1 MTARKTSHR
10 PLVLLSLGA
19 AAGIALAASGLVGAS
34 PRGAGMPRDAVAV
47 VNGTAIRR
55 DEYDRTLAAL
65 ANDRR
70 ELLDAADKRHVLDR
84 LIDEELLVQ
93 RGLELGL
100 PQTDR
105 KLRADLTSAMIT
117 AVAAEVTDGEPTE
130 ADVRA
135 FYDTHRTF
143 FMRTGRLRI
152 RTLFFRTATDDATGG
167 TVQVAQARAAEAVRR
182 LRDGENVGSVRA
194 TLGNTEVAPV
204 PDMLLPV
211 DKLGDYLGPTAVRT
225 ALALAPGEV
234 SEPVRSA
241 AGFHVVQVVERQ
253 ADYTPPFDDVRAE
266 VVAECRRRAGDRAL
280 RTYLDELRTRAD
292 VRVGSG
298 FE

>member
-1 MTARKTSHR
+1 MLL
-10 PLVLLSLGA
+10 LVAGA
-19 AAGIALAASGLVGAS
+19 AAGIALAASGLVDASRRGGA
-34 PRGAGMPRDAVAV
+34 MPRDAVAV
-47 VNGTAIRR
+47 VNGAPIRQ
-55 DEYDRTLAAL
+55 DEYERTLAAV

-70 ELLDAADKRHVLDR
+70 APLDAADKRHVLDR

-105 KLRADLTSAMIT
+105 KLRADLTSAMIA
-117 AVAAEVTDGEPTE
+117 AVTAEVADGEPTD
-130 ADVRA
+130 ADARA

-152 RTLFFRTATDDATGG
+152 RTVFVRTAADETASAG
-167 TVQVAQARAAEAVRR
+167 VQTAQARAVEAVRR
-182 LRDGENVGSVRA
+182 LRDGEDVATVRA
-194 TLGNTEVAPV
+194 ALGDTEVAPV
-204 PDMLLPV
+204 PDTLLPV
-211 DKLGDYLGPTAVRT
+211 DKLGDYLGPTAART
-225 ALALAPGEV
+225 ALTLAPGAV
-234 SEPVRSA
+234 SEPIRSA

-266 VVAECRRRAGDRAL
+266 VLAEFHRRAGDRAL

-298 FE
+298 VE

>member
-1 MTARKTSHR
+1 MLL
-10 PLVLLSLGA
+10 LVAGA
-19 AAGIALAASGLVGAS
+19 AAGIALAASGLVDASRRGGA
-34 PRGAGMPRDAVAV
+34 MPRDAVAV
-47 VNGTAIRR
+47 VNGAPIRQ
-55 DEYDRTLAAL
+55 DEYERTLAAV

-70 ELLDAADKRHVLDR
+70 APLDAADKRHVLDR

-105 KLRADLTSAMIT
+105 KLRADLTSAMIA
-117 AVAAEVTDGEPTE
+117 AVTAEVADGDPTD
-130 ADVRA
+130 ADARA

-152 RTLFFRTATDDATGG
+152 RTVFVRTAADETASAG
-167 TVQVAQARAAEAVRR
+167 VQTAQARAVEAVRR
-182 LRDGENVGSVRA
+182 LRDGEDVATVRA
-194 TLGNTEVAPV
+194 ALGDTEVAPV
-204 PDMLLPV
+204 PDTLLPV
-211 DKLGDYLGPTAVRT
+211 DKLGDYLGPTAART
-225 ALALAPGEV
+225 ALTLAPGAV
-234 SEPVRSA
+234 SEPIRSA

-266 VVAECRRRAGDRAL
+266 VLAEFHRRAGDRAL

-298 FE
+298 VE

>member
-1 MTARKTSHR
+1 MMERKTSNR

-19 AAGIALAASGLVGAS
+19 AAGIALAASGLIGAS
-34 PRGAGMPRDAVAV
+34 PRGGGVPRDAVAV
-47 VNGTAIRR
+47 VNGAPIRQ
-55 DEYDRTLAAL
+55 DEYERTFAAM
-65 ANDRR
+65 ASDRR
-70 ELLDAADKRHVLDR
+70 APLDAADKQHVLDR

-100 PQTDR
+100 PRNDR
-105 KLRADLTSAMIT
+105 KVRADLTSAMIA
-117 AVAAEVTDGEPTE
+117 AVTAEVADGEPAE

-135 FYDTHRTF
+135 FYDAHRTF
-143 FMRTGRLRI
+143 FMRTGRLQI
-152 RTLFFRTATDDATGG
+152 RTLFFRTPTDDATGG
-167 TVQVAQARAAEAVRR
+167 RVQAAQARAAEAVRR
-182 LRDGENVGSVRA
+182 LHDGEDVVAVRA
-194 TLGNTEVAPV
+194 ALGDTEVAPV
-204 PDMLLPV
+204 PDTLLPV

-241 AGFHVVQVVERQ
+241 AGLHVIQVVERQ
-253 ADYTPPFDDVRAE
+253 ADYTPPFDDVRTE
-266 VVAECRRRAGDRAL
+266 VVAEFHRRAGDRAL
-280 RTYLDELRTRAD
+280 RAYLDELRTRAD